1 MAVVPALLARA
12 FLSCWPAWQETP
24 PAPIAEQGSGATGFD
39 PAVLDGLRAASWPL
53 ATVEAGHGFA
63 DLAPFKSWV
72 GDARIVALG
81 EATHGTREFFQLKHR
96 LLEYLVAECGFT
108 HFAMEA
114 NWPESLAINDYVLH
128 GTGDAKQ
135 ALAGLYFWTWNTE
148 EVLALIEWM
157 RAWNADP
164 AHATKVQFAGVDM
177 QVITVAARATL
188 DYLRKAAPSLAEQ
201 EAARLERLANLRTAS
216 PQHGQPGSKSY
227 AQGVE
232 EQVALDALVAAFDE
246 EMDAW
251 LLESSEAEWALARQH
266 AVVMAQAHRAGLPN
280 DEGLSGFE
288 WRDRCMAENVR
299 WLLRQGGSESRVVVW
314 AHDGHVSRGMA
325 VGGEQRWRNMGW
337 HLARAAID
345 YPDERLTMKVAG
357 FSFATGSFQAMG
369 GGGSGPTEWRIDAP
383 LAGSIDAALRDAGLS
398 RHFVD
403 LRAPPAGSAA
413 SVWLDEPYA
422 KRGIGSV
429 WSPEAAARHEDVAF
443 DRWPDAFDALLFI
456 DGTTRAR
463 PVR

>member
-1 MAVVPALLARA
+1 MSLAA
-12 FLSCWPAWQETP
+12 WFLSAALATQESPASPSTP
-24 PAPIAEQGSGATGFD
+24 PSFD
-39 PAVLDGLRAASWPL
+39 PAVLEGLRAAAWPL

-63 DLAPFKSWV
+63 DLAPLKAWV

-81 EATHGTREFFQLKHR
+81 EATHGTREFFQAKHR

-108 HFAMEA
+108 QFAMEA
-114 NWPESLAINDYVLH
+114 NWPESLAVNDYVLH
-128 GTGDAKQ
+128 GTGDAKR

-188 DYLRKAAPSLAEQ
+188 DYLQKAAPSLAEQ
-201 EAARLERLANLRTAS
+201 QEARLTRLANLRTSS
-216 PQHGQPGSKSY
+216 PQHGQPGSKSH
-227 AQGVE
+227 AQGIE
-232 EQVALDALVAAFDE
+232 EQAALDALVAAFDE

-251 LLESSEAEWALARQH
+251 LLESSEEEWAIARQQ

-288 WRDRCMAENVR
+288 WRDRCMAENLR
-299 WLLRQGGSESRVVVW
+299 WLLRQGGPEARVVVW

-325 VGGEQRWRNMGW
+325 VGTQRWRNMGW
-337 HLARAAID
+337 HLARAAEQH
-345 YPDERLTMKVAG
+345 PDERLTMKVAG
-357 FSFATGSFQAMG
+357 FSFATGAFQAMG
-369 GGGSGPTEWRIDAP
+369 GSGGGASEWRIDAP
-383 LAGSIDAALRDAGLS
+383 LAGSIDAAFAAAGLS

-403 LRAPPAGSAA
+403 LHASPAGSAA
-413 SVWLDEPYA
+413 RAWLDEPRV

-429 WSPEAAARHEDVAF
+429 WSPEAAARNEDVAY